1 MKLYARYIAGLYLRV
16 AGAVFA
22 IALVLFFVVDFFQK
36 IGGLLQREASVAAM
50 AAYFALKLPTLLN
63 EVYPAAALLAVMIS
77 VGLMARSRELLALVS
92 AGISPRQI
100 GAPVLAASA
109 LLSIGMFCW
118 NDFVVAPTATRSRFV
133 RDNLI
138 RKQDTLGIQTQGS
151 LWLQDGRTFVTG
163 GYYDPESFTIYDLSL
178 FETDAEFR
186 VLRIRELPQ
195 ARWTEDKGWTGE
207 AGTLKTIEGGDA
219 AVSHL
224 PPGPLD
230 IGIEPRAFDKR
241 RRKAKEMRYAD
252 LARLVEEMKRRS
264 VPTESLSVDLALKLA
279 WPFSGFVTAAIG
291 FPLALRGG
299 RRHGLAY
306 NTGTA
311 LVLAFAYWITFAV
324 SVAAGRTGGLP
335 PTLAAWAPNLLFL
348 AAGIGLQMANR
359 PGR

>member
-16 AGAVFA
+16 AGGVFA

-36 IGGLLQREASVAAM
+36 IGGLLERNAPVAAM

-77 VGLMARSRELLALVS
+77 VGLMARNRELLALVS
-92 AGISPRQI
+92 AGVSPRQI
-100 GAPVLAASA
+100 GVPVLAASA
-109 LLSIGMFCW
+109 VLSVGMFCW
-118 NDFVVAPTATRSRFV
+118 NDFVVAPTAARSRHI
-133 RDNLI
+133 RDNVI
-138 RKQDTLGIQTQGS
+138 RQQDTLGIRTGGS

-163 GYYDPESFTIYDLSL
+163 GHYDHENFTIYDLSL
-178 FETDAEFR
+178 FETDGEFR
-186 VLRIRELPQ
+186 VLSIRQIPRAQWNEN
-195 ARWTEDKGWTGE
+195 RGWSGA
-207 AGTLKTIEGGDA
+207 AGTLKSIEGGRA
-219 AVSHL
+219 AVSPL
-224 PPGPLD
+224 PPGPLK

-252 LARLVEEMKRRS
+252 LAQLLEEMKRRS
-264 VPTESLSVDLALKLA
+264 VSTDSLSVDLALKLA

-306 NTGTA
+306 NAGIA
-311 LVLAFAYWITFAV
+311 LALAFAYWITFAV

-335 PTLAAWAPNLLFL
+335 PTLAAWAANLLFL
-348 AAGIGLQMANR
+348 GAGLALQMGER